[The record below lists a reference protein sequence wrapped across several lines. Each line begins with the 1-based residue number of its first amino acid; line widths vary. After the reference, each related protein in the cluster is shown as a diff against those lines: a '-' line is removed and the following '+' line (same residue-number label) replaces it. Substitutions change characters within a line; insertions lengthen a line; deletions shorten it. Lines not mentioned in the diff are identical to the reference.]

1 MKVLIVGA
9 GEVGYNLSLILSGHG
24 HNVTIIE
31 QSAVRGL
38 KVDEEQDVRIVIG
51 DGSSARV
58 LEDAGVK
65 QCDAFLALTNDDR
78 SNILS
83 CSLAKCMGATL
94 TIARIHDETYSD
106 TSLVN
111 YQLHFG
117 IDHLV
122 NPEAICAVELAK
134 EIRNPGRVAVENFA
148 RGQIEVQQLIVAAR
162 STLLETPLKDLKL
175 DSRVRVGYV
184 QRGEAFEVA
193 SAETIFQEGDV
204 VTLFGH
210 PEVLF
215 ELRSKFDPST
225 NIKKLSVVLFGGSE
239 TAIALIRMLNNRR
252 FNIRLIDIDAKCC
265 KRLAERFPAVNIIHG
280 DGTSLRLL
288 EEEQIGEADY
298 FVACT
303 KHDEHNIMTC
313 LQASKLGAK
322 HVQLVI
328 NKADY
333 EEMLDAMRDTLN
345 IETVVSPRRASAAHM
360 ERLVMAEAVSE
371 LAKLPDGGI
380 RIIEVRVNERSAC
393 ANQTVRSLHLPKGA
407 ILAALLHKYDVKVP
421 AADDTILAGDR
432 LVVIVQQSQ
441 EKALLKTLLG

>member
-1 MKVLIVGA
+1 MNIVIVGA
-9 GEVGYNLSLILSGHG
+9 GEVGYNLSLIFSEHG
-24 HNVTIIE
+24 HNVTLIE
-31 QSAVRGL
+31 QSETRGQ
-38 KVDEEQDVRIVIG
+38 KVDEEQDVRIVTG

-65 QCDAFLALTNDDR
+65 QCDAFLALTNEDR
-78 SNILS
+78 ANILS
-83 CSLAKCMGATL
+83 CSLAKCMGAAL

-134 EIRNPGRVAVENFA
+134 AIRNPGRVAVENFA
-148 RGQIEVQQLIVAAR
+148 RGQIEVQQLEVAAR
-162 STLLETPLKDLKL
+162 SRLLNTPLKDLKL
-175 DSRVRVGYV
+175 DSRVRIGYV
-184 QRGEAFEVA
+184 QRGKLFEVA
-193 SAETIFQEGDV
+193 SADTVFEEGDV
-204 VTLFGH
+204 VTVFGH

-215 ELRSKFDPST
+215 DLRSKFDPSASVS
-225 NIKKLSVVLFGGSE
+225 KQSVVLFGGTE

-252 FNIRLIDIDAKCC
+252 FNIRLIDIDAERC
-265 KRLAERFPAVNIIHG
+265 RQLAERFPSVNIIQG

-288 EEEQIGEADY
+288 QEEQIGEADY

-313 LQASKLGAK
+313 LQAGKLGAK

-333 EEMLDAMRDTLN
+333 EGMLDTMRHTLN
-345 IETVVSPRRASAAHM
+345 IEMVVSPRRASAAHM
-360 ERLVMAEAVSE
+360 ERLVVAKTVSE
-371 LAKLPDGGI
+371 LARLPEGGI
-380 RIIEVRVNERSAC
+380 RILEVRINDKSPC
-393 ANQTVRSLHLPKGA
+393 SNQTVRSLHLPKGA
-407 ILAALLHKYDVKVP
+407 MLAALLHKYEVKVP
-421 AADDTILAGDR
+421 AADDTLLAGDR
-432 LVVIVQQSQ
+432 LVVIVQESQ
-441 EKALLKTLLG
+441 EKSLLKALLG